1 MDRKTPLEKALI
13 YLAVLIVGLV
23 FLFPLYI
30 VLSSAFKSNLDMFA
44 RPPVWIFTP
53 IWDNFIALFAVRRFQ
68 DNIWNSTVVAL
79 GSTVLSVF
87 VGSMAAYALARL
99 KHPRLKNVAFW
110 ILSIRMFPPIA
121 VVIPY
126 YILLRDIGLLDTPWA
141 LILVYSTGNIPLTV
155 WLMKGFFEQV
165 PETLEEAAQVD
176 GHGVWTTFW
185 RVTLPLA
192 APGIAVCA
200 MFCFIFSWNEFLFA
214 FMLTSS
220 KTQTV
225 TVAVMSF
232 WSSDAIEW
240 GRIMAGSIVIVIP
253 VVIFVFACQRFLVKG
268 LTMGSVK

>member
-1 MDRKTPLEKALI
+1 MDRKSALEKGLI
-13 YLAVLIVGLV
+13 YLAVLVVGAI

-30 VLSSAFKSNLDMFA
+30 TVASAFKSNLDMFVK
-44 RPPVWIFTP
+44 PPKWIFKP
-53 IWDNFIALFAVRRFQ
+53 ILDNFIALFKERRFQ

-79 GSTVLSVF
+79 GSTVLSVV
-87 VGSMAAYALARL
+87 VGSFAAYALVRL
-99 KHPRLKNVAFW
+99 KHPRMKDLAFW

-126 YILLRDIGLLDTPWA
+126 YILLRNLGLLDTPWA
-141 LILVYSTGNIPLTV
+141 LILVYSTSNIPLTV
-155 WLMKGFFEQV
+155 WLMRGFFQQI
-165 PETLEEAAQVD
+165 PETLEEAAQMD
-176 GHGVWTTFW
+176 GHGVWTIFW

-220 KTQTV
+220 NTQTV

-232 WSSDAIEW
+232 WSSDSIQW
-240 GRIMAGSIVIVIP
+240 GRIMAGSVVILIP
-253 VVIFVFACQRFLVKG
+253 VIIFVFASQRFLVKG

>member
-13 YLAVLIVGLV
+13 YLTALVVGV
-23 FLFPLYI
+23 IFLFPLYI
-30 VLSSAFKSNLDMFA
+30 ALSSAFKPDIDMFA
-44 RPPVWIFTP
+44 RPPVWIFRP
-53 IWDNFIALFAVRRFQ
+53 IWDNFIALFTVRRFQ
-68 DNIWNSTVVAL
+68 DNIWNSTVVAT

-87 VGSMAAYALARL
+87 VGSLAAYALTRL
-99 KHPRLKNVAFW
+99 KHPRMKDVAFW

-155 WLMKGFFEQV
+155 WLMRGFFQGV
-165 PETLEEAAQVD
+165 PESLEEAAQVD
-176 GHGVWTTFW
+176 GHGVWAIFW
-185 RVTLPLA
+185 RVALPLA
-192 APGIAVCA
+192 APGLAVCA

-253 VVIFVFACQRFLVKG
+253 VIIFVLLANDSWSKG